1 MRNEKQFLELVE
13 NAKNDP
19 DVEKRRTLGFEKY
32 GNLFNFSN
40 IENIDIEK
48 FRKFF
53 NFKENRHWYG
63 LTQNIALLVSNPKN
77 LKASLKLLLD
87 ESKPISERIDEVMG
101 SSGERKVKGY
111 GLARISAILHYAH
124 PDKYGAFNKVSLEAL
139 SKIDENPREND
150 PHWKSLT
157 DGERYNLVNQK
168 LLELSKKYKISLW
181 AIDWVWWDM
190 VRNSSDLG
198 IEEDDETSEEE
209 NIEDENYLFKLES
222 HLEEFIVENWET
234 TLLYKELRLDILKD
248 DETGQAIGEQYK
260 MGNGK
265 KIDILCKNKKTGGY
279 TVIELKRG
287 VTNTDVLGQ
296 IKMYIGWLKRNFAE
310 GKPVDGI
317 IIAHEFNEDLKYALT
332 GESDI
337 KLFTF
342 KVGFELN
349 NEGLDV

>member
-13 NAKNDP
+13 NDKNDP
-19 DVEKRRTLGFEKY
+19 DVEKQRTLGFEKY
-32 GNLFNFSN
+32 GNLFKFSN

-77 LKASLKLLLD
+77 LKESLKLLLD
-87 ESKPISERIDEVMG
+87 ESKPIAERIDGVMR

-124 PDKYGAFNKVSLEAL
+124 PDKYGAFNNVSMEAL
-139 SKIDENPREND
+139 SKIGENPREND

-157 DGERYNLVNQK
+157 EGERYTLVNQK

-181 AIDWVWWDM
+181 ALDWVWWDM
-190 VRNSSDLG
+190 VKNSPDET
-198 IEEDDETSEEE
+198 IEEEEETSEEE
-209 NIEDENYLFKLES
+209 NRKNESYEFKLES
-222 HLEEFIVENWET
+222 DLEVFIIENWVT
-234 TLLYKELRLDILKD
+234 TILYKELQLDILKD
-248 DETGQAIGEQYK
+248 DESGDSIGEQYVL
-260 MGNGK
+260 GNNK
-265 KIDILCKNKKTGGY
+265 RIDILCKNNKTGGY

-287 VTNTDVLGQ
+287 GTDTKVLGQ
-296 IKMYIGWLKRNFAE
+296 IKMYIGWLKRNFAK

-317 IIAHEFNEDLKYALT
+317 IIAREFDEDLKYALT

-342 KVGFELN
+342 KVSFELN
-349 NEGLDV
+349 NEALDI